1 MSEKKEI
8 NSNVKNKTKNRSEM
22 TYQEAFELIAT
33 HSEAFKMLPAKLKK
47 DKVFFLNAMEW
58 AVSGGVDS
66 GFEYADNSLK
76 KSRNFILKAVKIDG
90 YVIHDID
97 EKFKKD
103 KEIVLEAL
111 KRDKNAFQ
119 YVHESLK
126 NDPDV
131 LKLLKNKYGKT
142 PVDPDFWS

>member
-1 MSEKKEI
+1 MKKKI
-8 NSNVKNKTKNRSEM
+8 NSNVKNKPKNRSEM

-58 AVSGGVDS
+58 AVSGGIDS

-90 YVIHDID
+90 YAIHHIN

-142 PVDPDFWS
+142 PTDPGFWL

>member
-8 NSNVKNKTKNRSEM
+8 NSNVKNKPKNRSEM
-22 TYQEAFELIAT
+22 TYQQAFELIAT

-90 YVIHDID
+90 YAIHHIN

-119 YVHESLK
+119 YIHESLK

-142 PVDPDFWS
+142 PVDPDFWL